1 MSTVKKQK
9 SGTKR
14 TVALT
19 GGAIALIAALFQ
31 GIGFGFG
38 NGTGFGDGDKNSTT
52 VMNQDNIEIED
63 SETDAEKDEV
73 QTEQNENMGEEQNQ
87 NEKEQ
92 KTILSITVVGND
104 YFYDNER
111 ITLEDF
117 IAVLQGM
124 EETVVVEIKDDT
136 ASLRAYNALL
146 DRLNEMELNYI
157 ENIQGETE

>member
-1 MSTVKKQK
+1 MSTVKKRK

-38 NGTGFGDGDKNSTT
+38 NGAGFGDGDKNSTA

-63 SETDAEKDEV
+63 SEKDEL